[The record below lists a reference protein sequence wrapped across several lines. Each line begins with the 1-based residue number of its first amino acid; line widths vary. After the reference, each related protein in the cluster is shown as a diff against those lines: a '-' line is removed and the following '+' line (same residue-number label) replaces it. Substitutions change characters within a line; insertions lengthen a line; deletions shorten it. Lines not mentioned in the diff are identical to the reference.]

1 RSLYG
6 KDAEVLCGYEAGCL
20 GFTLYH
26 QLQAHWIPCIV
37 MAPTTV
43 MKEGSKRVKT
53 DKKDAAQLAKALSY
67 SSYRNVHIPTV

>member
-1 RSLYG
+1 NVSYIVNYVNELRRLYG
-6 KDAEVLCGYEAGCL
+6 QDAEVLCGYEAGCF

-26 QLQAHWIPCIV
+26 QLQAHGLPCIV

-53 DKKDAAQLAKALSY
+53 DKKDAAQLA
-67 SSYRNVHIPTV
+67 